1 MERSAAARTPPTS
14 VGIVCRRKSDAS
26 RTIGAI
32 ESGNSDAVS
41 RLDSESNLRGNADAG
56 RFRLWNIALPSAHE
70 FSETHL
76 PTADDPK
83 THSEQPPR
91 GIVMALRELLFGQP
105 LRTEEESAEQLGVWS
120 GVPVLGLDALAS
132 ASYGPEAA
140 LTVLLPLGTV
150 AAANYIPIIS
160 LCILGVLFMT
170 FLSYRQTI
178 PTYPTGGGS
187 FTVARENLGP
197 LPGILAA
204 SALAIDYILNVAVAI
219 SAAVGALVSAV
230 PDLLPDTLTLC
241 LGILALLTIVNLRG
255 VRTAGLIFMLPT
267 YAFVGCLGVTITVGV
282 AKIILTGG
290 QPVPVAPPP
299 LLGTSTNLA
308 TAWLFLRAFSSGCS
322 ALTGIEAVSNAVPI
336 FRPPAVTHARRTLTA
351 IVTILALLLTGIGV
365 LAHYY
370 RVGAL
375 PPGEAGYQSVVS
387 QMVAAVMGRGLFYF
401 VTMAAV
407 LAVLALSA
415 NTSFADFPRVC
426 RVLAQ
431 DEYLPAEFAHRGS
444 RLVYSSGIVLLT
456 ASAALLLIV
465 FHGVTDR
472 LIPLFAVGAFLAFT
486 LSQLGMV
493 FHWRRSRAPHA
504 RRSLYLNAAG
514 ALATGATLLVIVV
527 SKFAEG
533 AWITVVVIPVLI
545 GIFIRIRSYHQQLGR
560 ETDTGGPLDCTP
572 LPSPVIVIPMKRMDR
587 VTRKAL
593 RLAMSFTS
601 EVRAV
606 QILSDEIKAEDLSQ
620 VWDER
625 VENPARAAGRKP
637 PYLKVVHSPY
647 REFYGPLITT
657 LQELGHEYP
666 DRTIAVMIPEMVE
679 RKWRQFV
686 FRHRAT
692 LLKALLLLR
701 GGPRIVLITTP
712 WYFDDER
719 TENVPAAR
727 GTAPVIASGD
737 EV

>member
-1 MERSAAARTPPTS
+1 
-14 VGIVCRRKSDAS
+14 
-26 RTIGAI
+26 
-32 ESGNSDAVS
+32 
-41 RLDSESNLRGNADAG
+41 
-56 RFRLWNIALPSAHE
+56 
-70 FSETHL
+70 
-76 PTADDPK
+76 
-83 THSEQPPR
+83 
-91 GIVMALRELLFGQP
+91 
-105 LRTEEESAEQLGVWS
+105 
-120 GVPVLGLDALAS
+120 
-132 ASYGPEAA
+132 
-140 LTVLLPLGTV
+140 
-150 AAANYIPIIS
+150 
-160 LCILGVLFMT
+160 
-170 FLSYRQTI
+170 
-178 PTYPTGGGS
+178 
-187 FTVARENLGP
+187 
-197 LPGILAA
+197 
-204 SALAIDYILNVAVAI
+204 
-219 SAAVGALVSAV
+219 
-230 PDLLPDTLTLC
+230 
-241 LGILALLTIVNLRG
+241 
-255 VRTAGLIFMLPT
+255 
-267 YAFVGCLGVTITVGV
+267 
-282 AKIILTGG
+282 
-290 QPVPVAPPP
+290 
-299 LLGTSTNLA
+299 
-308 TAWLFLRAFSSGCS
+308 
-322 ALTGIEAVSNAVPI
+322 
-336 FRPPAVTHARRTLTA
+336 
-351 IVTILALLLTGIGV
+351 
-365 LAHYY
+365 
-370 RVGAL
+370 
-375 PPGEAGYQSVVS
+375 
-387 QMVAAVMGRGLFYF
+387 
-401 VTMAAV
+401 
-407 LAVLALSA
+407 
-415 NTSFADFPRVC
+415 
-426 RVLAQ
+426 
-431 DEYLPAEFAHRGS
+431 
-444 RLVYSSGIVLLT
+444 
-456 ASAALLLIV
+456 
-465 FHGVTDR
+465 
-472 LIPLFAVGAFLAFT
+472 
-486 LSQLGMV
+486 MV

-637 PYLKVVHSPY
+637 PYLKVVHSAY

-719 TENVPAAR
+719 TANVPAAR
-727 GTAPVIASGD
+727 GTVPVIASGD